1 MGQLQ
6 IKLKLQKTTMKKEE
20 NQEPKKDKVLCRN
33 CGNDTWRVYCTVIID
48 DTRLYCAKC
57 GKEWY

>member
-1 MGQLQ
+1 
-6 IKLKLQKTTMKKEE
+6 MKKEE